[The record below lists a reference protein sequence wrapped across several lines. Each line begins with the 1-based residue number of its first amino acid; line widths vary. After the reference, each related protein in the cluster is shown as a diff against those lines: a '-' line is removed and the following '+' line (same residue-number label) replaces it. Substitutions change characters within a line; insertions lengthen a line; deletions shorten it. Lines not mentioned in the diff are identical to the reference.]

1 MLNVAP
7 SHLMKLVI
15 LMLRSVSIQATE
27 LRSMKIVDL
36 LFLGM
41 DIIVEDYALI
51 RNLEGLETD
60 RVCVANQENIISC
73 PRLFIETF

>member
-15 LMLRSVSIQATE
+15 IMFLRWGSIQATE

-41 DIIVEDYALI
+41 DIIVEDCALI
-51 RNLEGLETD
+51 RNLEALETD
-60 RVCVANQENIISC
+60 LVCVVNQENII
-73 PRLFIETF
+73 

>member
-7 SHLMKLVI
+7 SHLMKLVM
-15 LMLRSVSIQATE
+15 LMFLRSVSIQATE

-41 DIIVEDYALI
+41 DIIVEDCALI

-60 RVCVANQENIISC
+60 RVCVVNQENII
-73 PRLFIETF
+73 

>member
-15 LMLRSVSIQATE
+15 IMFRSVSIQATE

-41 DIIVEDYALI
+41 DIIVEDCALI
-51 RNLEGLETD
+51 RNLEVLEID
-60 RVCVANQENIISC
+60 RVCVASQENIISC
-73 PRLFIETF
+73 PLLFIEIF